1 MPIKWQLKGKNKMS
15 EEIFMPKNEQKEDEE
30 IIENKEE
37 GGEKYELF
45 KKEAEESK
53 EEKDKT
59 WVIKNLTWGGA
70 EELIKEFG
78 AEKFADAIKEVA
90 EESDKPR
97 NMYMYE
103 VVKVLEP
110 DKKKRQELYK
120 KTIGEDETLLEESKN
135 VVLSNDIK
143 LRLEKIRFF
152 EYLDSLSSLSEKTFL
167 KIQQMLGKKVSI
179 EEEIPF
185 DFKNFG
191 IDLKEQLEKYDG
203 DIKKLLSDRYQENRI
218 RSRDLEEKRLEIINN
233 LHREIE
239 QITMEARIKY
249 LKEENDLLENL
260 ETTRMT
266 KPIAEVEISEK
277 IIDAAVA
284 SMEKTLGEH
293 YKNVEK
299 EIDELTKEQ
308 REMIDEIEKTHI

>member
-1 MPIKWQLKGKNKMS
+1 MS